1 MYSSSTIIATFTTI
15 HSQLIQLKERA
26 GGFRIIIIIIFFF
39 SIRIVLSSKHCI
51 IPLFIFSYFIVGM
64 CSSCFSFSRLL
75 ILLLL
80 FFYIHQTTWKWLHEL
95 YCSCCRRFAN
105 TCGRQTKPFF
115 FPAPSGVRVHAHSE
129 SASAS
134 IYVALLYHSA
144 FLRPVCFLHHF
155 YLCGLIRESPALI
168 IIVVCYLNI
177 SVSFRFV

>member
-1 MYSSSTIIATFTTI
+1 MALYGGGTRYTQQPIEWKYLLYYSKASAMYSSSTIIATFTTI

-115 FPAPSGVRVHAHSE
+115 FPLHPE
-129 SASAS
+129 SAFMHTAK
-134 IYVALLYHSA
+134 AHQ
-144 FLRPVCFLHHF
+144 R
-155 YLCGLIRESPALI
+155 
-168 IIVVCYLNI
+168 
-177 SVSFRFV
+177 RFM